1 MTGENCPRFQFF
13 EGKSIDNKNKLERKY
28 TLSDMEKRD
37 KKEKNLW
44 GIKNK
49 PLTKRNKR
57 KPHNEAVRW
66 SYLLVHK

>member
-1 MTGENCPRFQFF
+1 
-13 EGKSIDNKNKLERKY
+13 
-28 TLSDMEKRD
+28 MEKRD